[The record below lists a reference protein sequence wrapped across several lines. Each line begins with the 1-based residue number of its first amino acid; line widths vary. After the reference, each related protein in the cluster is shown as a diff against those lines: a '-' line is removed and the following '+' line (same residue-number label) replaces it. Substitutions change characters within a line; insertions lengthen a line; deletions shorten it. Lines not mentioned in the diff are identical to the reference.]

1 MVKRLIGFKWV
12 GYFLRWPPNLNSY
25 LINEVVIMDDIEYND
40 FADLDYS
47 GWNNEELEVED
58 YIE

>member
-1 MVKRLIGFKWV
+1 
-12 GYFLRWPPNLNSY
+12 
-25 LINEVVIMDDIEYND
+25 MDDIEYND

-47 GWNNEELEVED
+47 GWDNEELEVED